1 MHRPPEGQ
9 ERNGVTRAQSRT
21 RGRGGGGEWMDWAG
35 LGDGFGPPRLGVG
48 DMAKISY
55 QVFFYFFL
63 YHDSRFYHDSL
74 SCWFFYFAS
83 CLSIT
88 AKLISLL

>member
-1 MHRPPEGQ
+1 MFDQLQLSNISGVHRPPEGHN
-9 ERNGVTRAQSRT
+9 RGWGWGGV
-21 RGRGGGGEWMDWAG
+21 GMY
-35 LGDGFGPPRLGVG
+35 GFGPPRLGVG
-48 DMAKISY
+48 DMANIS
-55 QVFFYFFL
+55 QFFFFFRSIMF
-63 YHDSRFYHDSL
+63 HDFIDSL